1 MYQFV
6 SNATNPPSIIYIGKD
21 KYENDQ
27 LIKHGYGENDVWFH
41 VDRLSSAHLYLKLIP
56 GFAWDNLPQE
66 LLIDCSQLVKANSI
80 EGTPCCLTIG
90 NKKNNV
96 DILYT
101 PWNNLKKT
109 QGMEVGEVAFHKPNQ
124 VKRFHVEKKDNA
136 ILNRLQKTKTEYTI
150 DYEQEKIAREK
161 GLRALQKD
169 QEKAKV
175 TLFRAFINQLESG
188 KHRDSKCKKGSRAN
202 NLIWRYFSTTKAAYF
217 SGTRFFRNRHPP
229 V

>member
-80 EGTPCCLTIG
+80 EG

-169 QEKAKV
+169 QEKAKKAENIGIQNAK
-175 TLFRAFINQLESG
+175 RAQEQITSYGDIFQQQRLPI
-188 KHRDSKCKKGSRAN
+188 SRA
-202 NLIWRYFSTTKAAYF
+202 LDFSETDIHQYEDELF
-217 SGTRFFRNRHPP
+217 M
-229 V
+229 